1 MYSIET
7 AILRSSFPI
16 HLPASMQPLQVPPKQ
31 QGCLLIHNI
40 AALVQTG
47 MGAFR
52 RGPAMKEL
60 PILYNG
66 YLLIEDGLIAG
77 MGPEEEKPAGIDRV
91 IDAKG
96 GWLLP
101 AFVDCHTHLVFAEW
115 RNAEFVDRIRGL
127 SYQEI
132 AQRGGGILNSAEKL
146 RRLTE
151 DELFERSLQR
161 LLRSAA
167 TGTAAFEIKSGYG
180 LDTESELKI
189 LRVVRRLKQASGLP
203 IRATFLGAHAYPA
216 KFRADHAAYLRIL
229 TEEMIPEIAAQ
240 GLADYCDAFC
250 ENGFFST
257 EEVDQLFMVATT
269 HGLLPRLHTN
279 QFTHSGGIDLA
290 IAHGALS
297 VDHLEVCDDRE
308 IEALLKAP
316 GTAPVLLPYAAM
328 FMGLHHPPARKM
340 IDAGLGIILAS
351 DFNPG
356 TSPNPSLSWTWT
368 LACTQMKLLPE
379 EALNAMTINPAFN
392 LDFQDRVGS
401 LAPGKEAHLL
411 LTKPISDLS
420 FLPYSAGQPWID
432 RMILHGNPD
441 FLAN

>member
-1 MYSIET
+1 M
-7 AILRSSFPI
+7 R
-16 HLPASMQPLQVPPKQ
+16 PLKFPPKQ
-31 QGCLLIHNI
+31 QGRLLVHNI
-40 AALVQTG
+40 AGLVQTG
-47 MGAFR
+47 VGAFR
-52 RGPAMKEL
+52 RGTGMKEL

-66 YLLIEDGLIAG
+66 YLLIENGLIAG
-77 MGPEEEKPAGIDRV
+77 IGPEEEMPAGIDRV
-91 IDAKG
+91 LDAKG
-96 GWLLP
+96 GWMLP

-132 AQRGGGILNSAEKL
+132 AHRGGGILNSAGKL
-146 RRLTE
+146 RRLSE
-151 DELFERSLQR
+151 DELYERSLQR
-161 LLRSAA
+161 LLHSVA

-189 LRVVRRLKQASGLP
+189 LRVVRRLKQTSGLP

-216 KFRADHAAYLRIL
+216 EFRQDHAAYMRLL

-250 ENGFFST
+250 ENGFFSPD
-257 EEVDQLFMVATT
+257 EVDQLFSVATA
-269 HGLLPRLHTN
+269 HGLQPRLHTN

-308 IEALLKAP
+308 IESLLKAP

-328 FMGLHHPPARKM
+328 FMGLHQPPARKM
-340 IDAGLGIILAS
+340 IDAGLGLILAS

-368 LACTQMKLLPE
+368 LACTLMKLLPE

-392 LDFQDRVGS
+392 LDVQDRVGS

-411 LTKPISDLS
+411 LTKPIPDLS
-420 FLPYSAGQPWID
+420 FLPYAAGQSWID
-432 RMILHGNPD
+432 RMFLHGNPD